1 MSTRPLLI
9 FAVGL
14 LLIGTS
20 SPLLAQQNPMSFFV
34 TSVGLGNGGNLG
46 GLSGADRHCQSLAT
60 AVGAGSKTWH
70 AYLSTQGAG
79 GVNAKDRIGGGPWF
93 NAKGVQ
99 VAANVAELHGDKN
112 NIGCSGQ
119 WARRY
124 TQPTRHAHRDT
135 ARWYR
140 CARIRRRDLR

>member
-1 MSTRPLLI
+1 MARSFLI
-9 FAVGL
+9 FAVAL

-20 SPLLAQQNPMSFFV
+20 APLSAQQNPMSFFV

-60 AVGAGSKTWH
+60 AAGAGSKTWH

-79 GVNAKDRIGGGPWF
+79 GVNAKDRIGAGPWS

-99 VAANVAELHGDKN
+99 VAANLTELVNSSRSSDRFCYRLGHGDQQP
-112 NIGCSGQ
+112 GCLGRQHVSP
-119 WARRY
+119 RPF
-124 TQPTRHAHRDT
+124 T
-135 ARWYR
+135 
-140 CARIRRRDLR
+140 I